1 MLYMKS
7 KVKLLHRQLVEAYS
21 AENLN
26 RISVTLIGLYKE
38 GNNGT
43 LREIAAMINETSG
56 LTIENDS
63 RLFSKLM
70 MLYHPDRG
78 QYHRGEIDR
87 LAATDDYDRL
97 LEYSHILLLGR
108 LEDIASRLAIAED
121 IDYSPVYEWDF
132 DTEGFRIMDLNNS
145 PEYENKTTVKKAR
158 KFFTFYEA
166 FQMRMTGTTSIDFPP
181 YYLEDIEEIELSQSG
196 VDDLQGVQYCIHA
209 KEMDLSGN
217 SISDISLL
225 WGLSNLEKLD
235 LSDNRISVID
245 TLSNLRNI
253 NSLNLSYNPV
263 NDISA
268 LIELSNLEYVELTAT
283 KVSRAGIMALE
294 ELGITVVL

>member
-1 MLYMKS
+1 MKVN
-7 KVKLLHRQLVEAYS
+7 VKTLLTQLTEAYS
-21 AENLN
+21 AANLN

-38 GNNGT
+38 GSNGT
-43 LREIAAMINETSG
+43 LWEIAALINDTSG
-56 LTIENDS
+56 LKIENDS

-78 QYHRGEIDR
+78 QYHRGEIER
-87 LAATDDYDRL
+87 LAAADDYDRL
-97 LEYSHILLLGR
+97 LGYSHILLLGR
-108 LEDIASRLAIAED
+108 LEDMASRLAVAED

-132 DTEGFRIMDLNNS
+132 DTEGFRIVDLNNP
-145 PEYENKTTVKKAR
+145 PEFENKKTVKKSR
-158 KFFTFYEA
+158 RYFTFYEA
-166 FQMRMTGTTSIDFPP
+166 FQMRMTGTTTIDFPS
-181 YYLEDIEEIELSQSG
+181 YYLEDMEEVELSQSG
-196 VDDLQGVQYCIHA
+196 IDDLQGVQYCIHA

-225 WGLSNLEKLD
+225 WGLSGLEKLD

-245 TLSNLRNI
+245 TLSNLQNI

-263 NDISA
+263 NDISV
-268 LIELSNLEYVELTAT
+268 LLELANLEYVELTAT

-294 ELGITVVL
+294 ELGISVVL

>member
-1 MLYMKS
+1 MQS
-7 KVKLLHRQLVEAYS
+7 KVKTLHDQIVEAYS
-21 AENLN
+21 AANLN

-43 LREIAAMINETSG
+43 LKEIAAMINETSG
-56 LTIENDS
+56 LKIENDS
-63 RLFSKLM
+63 RLFSRLM

-78 QYHRGEIDR
+78 QYHRDEIEK
-87 LAATDDYDRL
+87 LAFAGDYDGL

-108 LEDIASRLAIAED
+108 LEEIASRLSMTED

-132 DTEGFRIMDLNNS
+132 NTEGFRIVDLNN
-145 PEYENKTTVKKAR
+145 PVEYENKTTIKNGHKC
-158 KFFTFYEA
+158 FTFYEA
-166 FQMRMTGTTSIDFPP
+166 FQMRMIGTTSVDFPP
-181 YYLEDIEEIELSQSG
+181 YYFEDIEEIEMSQSG
-196 VDDLQGVQYCIHA
+196 IDDLQGVQYCIHA
-209 KEMDLSGN
+209 KELDLSGN

-225 WGLSNLEKLD
+225 WGLSSLEKVD

-245 TLSNLRNI
+245 TLSNLQNV
-253 NSLNLSYNPV
+253 NTLNLSYNPL

-268 LIELSNLEYVELTAT
+268 LLQLSNLEYIELTAT
-283 KVSRAGIMALE
+283 KVNRAGIMALE